1 MSCDIRIYR
10 TMKEEYGNVKDLE
23 LTAFVGPEGNR
34 RCIQFTIGHE
44 YACLSEAQL
53 LDLIEV
59 IAKRL
64 ANKEGFTPTGYSEP
78 KIILPDGTSEDE
90 KDFDAIIEERHENN
104 LGKVKDMHLDGYY
117 SFALRE
123 AMRKFPKRRYYEVVI
138 PLESS
143 QASISLNNEKPT
155 PQEDRYV
162 SFVFEKSHS
171 DIYLHSIKLYKNG
184 EWRKIE

>member
-1 MSCDIRIYR
+1 
-10 TMKEEYGNVKDLE
+10 MKEGFDDAKDLT
-23 LTAFVGPEGNR
+23 LTAFVGPEENR

-59 IAKRL
+59 VAKRL
-64 ANKEGFTPTGYSEP
+64 ANKEGFIPTGHSKP

-90 KDFDAIIEERHENN
+90 RDSDVIIEERHENN
-104 LGKVKDMHLDGYY
+104 LRKVKDMHLDGYY
-117 SFALRE
+117 SFALGE

-143 QASISLNNEKPT
+143 QASISLNNEKPI
-155 PQEDRYV
+155 PQEERYV
-162 SFVFEKSHS
+162 SFVFEKYHS
-171 DIYLHSIKLYKNG
+171 GIYLCDVKLCKV
-184 EWRKIE
+184 RKAEI